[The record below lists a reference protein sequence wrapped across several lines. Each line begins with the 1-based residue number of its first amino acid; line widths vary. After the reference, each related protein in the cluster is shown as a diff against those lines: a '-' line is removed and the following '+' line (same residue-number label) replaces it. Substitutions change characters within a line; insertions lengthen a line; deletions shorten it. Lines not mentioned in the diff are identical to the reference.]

1 MYDIDVF
8 FDRGYNIYYGKS
20 QQFTFFRN
28 GERETMKPIRRDLY
42 LNRLIER
49 RENGMIKVITGI
61 RRCGKSYLLFKLYYQ
76 YLIESGV
83 EASKIITIP
92 LDGDDFEELHDSKRL
107 SAYIKERIT
116 DDEMWYVFLDE
127 VQLCKNFEAVLNG
140 LNRRDNVDIYVTGSN
155 SKFLSSDVITE
166 FRGRGDEVR
175 VYPLS
180 FSEYVSAYP
189 GDKYDAWVDYY
200 TYGGLP
206 LILSRKTDELKSGY
220 LTTLCQELYLKDI
233 INRYNLRGD
242 NIMPALLN
250 ILASAVG
257 SLTNPTKLANTF
269 NSNGIHISD
278 KTIGTYIAYLL
289 DAFFINKAER
299 YDIKGKRYIAS
310 PYKYYFTDVGLRNAQ
325 LNFRQQEENH
335 IMENIIYNEL
345 LVRGFNVDVGVV
357 EHAER
362 NEEGKVVRRRL
373 EVDFVCNLG
382 SRRYYIQSAFAIP
395 NREKMEQEQ
404 NSLVRIDDS
413 FKKIIVVKDRIKL
426 WHNEKGI
433 VIMGIMDFLLNPNSL
448 DM

>member
-1 MYDIDVF
+1 ME
-8 FDRGYNIYYGKS
+8 
-20 QQFTFFRN
+20 Q
-28 GERETMKPIRRDLY
+28 IRRDLY
-42 LNRLIER
+42 LKRLIER
-49 RENGMIKVITGI
+49 RENGMIKVVTGI

-83 EASKIITIP
+83 ESSRIISIP
-92 LDGDDFEELHDSKRL
+92 LDDDDFEDLHDSKKL
-107 SAYIKERIT
+107 SNYIKERIT
-116 DDEMWYVFLDE
+116 DVGMWYVFLDE

-155 SKFLSSDVITE
+155 SKFLSSDVLTE

-175 VYPLS
+175 IYPLS
-180 FSEYVSAYP
+180 FSEYVSAYS
-189 GDKYDAWVDYY
+189 GDKYDAWSDYF

-206 LILSRKTDELKSGY
+206 LILSRQTDELKSGY
-220 LTTLCQELYLKDI
+220 LTTLCRELYLKDI
-233 INRYNLRGD
+233 ENRHNLRGD
-242 NIMPALLN
+242 NVMSTLLN
-250 ILASAVG
+250 FLASAVG

-269 NSNGIHISD
+269 SSNGMPVSD
-278 KTIGTYIAYLL
+278 KTIGAYIGYLL
-289 DAFFINKAER
+289 DAFFISKAER

-357 EHAER
+357 EHVEK
-362 NEEGKVVRRRL
+362 NEDGKVVRKRL

-395 NREKMEQEQ
+395 DQEKMEQEQ

-426 WHNEKGI
+426 WRNEKGI
-433 VIMGIMDFLLNPNSL
+433 VIMGIMDFLLNPDSL
-448 DM
+448 DL

>member
-1 MYDIDVF
+1 ME
-8 FDRGYNIYYGKS
+8 
-20 QQFTFFRN
+20 Q
-28 GERETMKPIRRDLY
+28 IRRDQY

-49 RENGMIKVITGI
+49 KENGMIKVITGI
-61 RRCGKSYLLFKLYYQ
+61 RRCGKSYLLFNLYYH

-83 EASKIITIP
+83 ESSRIITIP
-92 LDGDDFEELHDSKRL
+92 LDDDDFEEFRDSKKL

-116 DDEMWYVFLDE
+116 DDGMWYVFLDE
-127 VQLCKNFEAVLNG
+127 VQLCRNFEAVLNG
-140 LNRRDNVDIYVTGSN
+140 LNRRENVDIYVTGSN
-155 SKFLSSDVITE
+155 SKFLSSDILTE

-189 GDKYDAWVDYY
+189 GDKYDAWIDYF

-206 LILSRKTDELKSGY
+206 QILSRKTDELKSGY

-233 INRYNLRGD
+233 ENRYNLRGD
-242 NIMPALLN
+242 NAMSTLLN

-269 NSNGIHISD
+269 SSNGMPVSD
-278 KTIGTYIAYLL
+278 KTIATYINYLL
-289 DAFFINKAER
+289 DAFFISKAER

-357 EHAER
+357 EHTEKS
-362 NEEGKVVRRRL
+362 EEGKAVRKRL

-395 NREKMEQEQ
+395 NHEKMEQEQ
-404 NSLVRIDDS
+404 NSLAHIDDS
-413 FKKIIVVKDRIKL
+413 FKKIIVVKDRIKP
-426 WHNEKGI
+426 WRNEKGI
-433 VIMGIMDFLLNPNSL
+433 VVMDIMSFLLNPDSL
-448 DM
+448 DW

>member
-1 MYDIDVF
+1 ME
-8 FDRGYNIYYGKS
+8 
-20 QQFTFFRN
+20 Q
-28 GERETMKPIRRDLY
+28 IRRDLY

-83 EASKIITIP
+83 DSSRIITIP
-92 LDGDDFEELHDSKRL
+92 LDDDEFEELHDAKQL
-107 SAYIKERIT
+107 NAYIKERLT
-116 DDEMWYVFLDE
+116 DDGMWYVFLDE
-127 VQLCKNFEAVLNG
+127 VQLCENFEAVLNG

-155 SKFLSSDVITE
+155 SKFLSSDILTE

-180 FSEYVSAYP
+180 FSEYVSAYS
-189 GDKYDAWVDYY
+189 GDKHDAWVDYY

-206 LILSRKTDELKSGY
+206 QILNRKTDELKSGY
-220 LTTLCQELYLKDI
+220 LTTLCKELYLKDI
-233 INRYNLRGD
+233 ENRHNLRGD
-242 NIMPALLN
+242 NIMPTLLN
-250 ILASAVG
+250 ILASSVG

-269 NSNGIHISD
+269 SSKGMPVSD
-278 KTIGTYIAYLL
+278 KTIATYICYLQ
-289 DAFFINKAER
+289 DSFIVSKAER

-345 LVRGFNVDVGVV
+345 LIRGFNVDVGVV
-357 EHAER
+357 ERAEK
-362 NEEGKVVRRRL
+362 NEEGKVIRKRL

-382 SRRYYIQSAFAIP
+382 SRKYYIQSALAIP
-395 NREKMEQEQ
+395 DKGKMEQEQ
-404 NSLVRIDDS
+404 NSLIHIDDS
-413 FKKIIVVKDRIKL
+413 FKKIIVVKDGIKL
-426 WHNEKGI
+426 WRNEKGI
-433 VIMGIMDFLLNPNSL
+433 VIMNIMEFLLNPNSL
-448 DM
+448 DL

>member
-1 MYDIDVF
+1 
-8 FDRGYNIYYGKS
+8 
-20 QQFTFFRN
+20 
-28 GERETMKPIRRDLY
+28 
-42 LNRLIER
+42 
-49 RENGMIKVITGI
+49 MIKVVTGI

-83 EASKIITIP
+83 ESSRIITIP
-92 LDGDDFEELHDSKRL
+92 LDDDDFEELHDSKKL

-116 DDEMWYVFLDE
+116 DDNMWYVFLDE
-127 VQLCKNFEAVLNG
+127 VQLCEKFEAVLNG
-140 LNRRDNVDIYVTGSN
+140 LNRRDNVDIYVTVSN
-155 SKFLSSDVITE
+155 SKFLSSDVLTE

-180 FSEYVSAYP
+180 FSEYVSAYS
-189 GDKYDAWVDYY
+189 GDKYDAWFDYY

-206 LILSRKTDELKSGY
+206 QILSRKTDELKSGY

-233 INRYNLRGD
+233 ENRHNLRGD
-242 NIMPALLN
+242 NVMSALLN
-250 ILASAVG
+250 FLASAVG

-269 NSNGIHISD
+269 SSNGIPVSD
-278 KTIGTYIAYLL
+278 KTIGTYIGYLL
-289 DAFFINKAER
+289 DAFFISKAER

-357 EHAER
+357 EHSEK
-362 NEEGKVVRRRL
+362 NEEGKAVRKRL

-395 NREKMEQEQ
+395 DQDKMEQEQ

-426 WHNEKGI
+426 WRNEKGI
-433 VIMGIMDFLLNPNSL
+433 VVMDIIDFLLNPNSL
-448 DM
+448 DL